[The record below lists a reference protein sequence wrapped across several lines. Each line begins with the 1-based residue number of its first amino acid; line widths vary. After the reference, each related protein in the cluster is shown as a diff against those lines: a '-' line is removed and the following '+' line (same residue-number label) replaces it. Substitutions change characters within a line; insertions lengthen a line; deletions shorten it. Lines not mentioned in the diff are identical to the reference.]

1 MRAKI
6 EIIEILNKILL
17 EKEPVKSGFIDSFQA
32 EVFNDESITDE
43 VLEEIVA
50 NLAYDLDFYEPNE
63 EGRKE
68 SGSFYGSER
77 LEEIIKGGITKIQ
90 NYDKA
95 PELKPAAHE

>member
-1 MRAKI
+1 MRRAI

-17 EKEPVKSGFIDSFQA
+17 EKEPVRSGLINSFQA
-32 EVFNDESITDE
+32 EVFNDESIIDE

-68 SGSFYGSER
+68 SNSFYGSEQ
-77 LEEIIKGGITKIQ
+77 LEEIIKKGILQIQ
-90 NYDKA
+90 NYNKA
-95 PELKPAAHE
+95 LELKPAAHE